1 MKDLKDMLKQAQE
14 MQQSMSNMHVALEG
28 TILEGS
34 AGAGM
39 VKVTMD
45 GKGTLKSVTIDPVLF
60 DGDEKEVIEDLIVA
74 AHSDAKSRVEAYAA
88 EEMKK
93 ITGGIQLPPGM
104 NLNL

>member
-1 MKDLKDMLKQAQE
+1 MTVYLFQISFFGE
-14 MQQSMSNMHVALEG
+14 MQQTMSDMHVALEG
-28 TILEGS
+28 SILEGS

-45 GKGTLKSVTIDPVLF
+45 GKGSLKSVTIDPALF
-60 DGDEKEVIEDLIVA
+60 EEDEKEVIEDLIVA
-74 AHSDAKSRVEAYAA
+74 AHSDAKSRVEANAA
-88 EEMKK
+88 KEMKK